1 MTTMTWDQINIS
13 QYLDIVQTLSEEKD
27 DLKKL
32 GRIVKIVYEEDLED
46 IPLNEM
52 NDKLVEVEQLL
63 NTPPQRNK
71 IKKTY
76 TINGKKFRLT
86 DVKNLSMAQFIDATS
101 LLKTEDLDLVMNKLL
116 SVFLIPEDADKYNQ
130 GYSLEEVQNDLWH
143 ISVQDSN
150 GIAFFLVALLKKQYQ
165 RGLLYL
171 IAQTLMTRG
180 MKWKMKKETIK
191 SLVMGWWAMD
201 SLTF

>member
-52 NDKLVEVEQLL
+52 NNKLVEVEQLL

-130 GYSLEEVQNDLWH
+130 GYSLEEVQNDLWN

-150 GIAFFLVALLKKQYQ
+150 GIAFFLVALLKKRYQ

-191 SLVMGWWAMD
+191 SLVMGWRAMD

>member
-1 MTTMTWDQINIS
+1 MTTMKWDQINIS

-130 GYSLEEVQNDLWH
+130 GYSLEEVQNDLWY

-150 GIAFFLVALLKKQYQ
+150 GIAFFLVALLKKRYQ

-191 SLVMGWWAMD
+191 SLVMGWRAMD

>member
-52 NDKLVEVEQLL
+52 NNKLVEVEQLL

-130 GYSLEEVQNDLWH
+130 GYSLEEVQNDLWY

-191 SLVMGWWAMD
+191 SLVMGWRAMD

>member
-130 GYSLEEVQNDLWH
+130 GYSLEEVQNDLWN

-191 SLVMGWWAMD
+191 SLVMGWRAMD

>member
-13 QYLDIVQTLSEEKD
+13 QYLDVVQTLSEEKD

-130 GYSLEEVQNDLWH
+130 GYSLEEVQNDLWY

-191 SLVMGWWAMD
+191 SLVMGWRAMD